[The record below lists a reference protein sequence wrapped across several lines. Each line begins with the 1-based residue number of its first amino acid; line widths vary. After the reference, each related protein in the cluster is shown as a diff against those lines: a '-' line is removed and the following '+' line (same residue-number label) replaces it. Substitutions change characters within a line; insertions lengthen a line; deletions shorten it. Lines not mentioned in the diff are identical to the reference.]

1 VRQTARI
8 SPRRHPAKPLQG
20 IDSHAHVFSATAGAA
35 AGSRY
40 RPAYAA
46 TLADWRSRWASAAI
60 TRGVV
65 VQPSFFGTDNAEAL
79 AAVATDPQHLRAVA
93 VVDPGFD
100 AGALARLGS
109 GGVRAIRLN
118 LKSVADYAAYATPGW
133 RALFD
138 RVHAL
143 GWHVEVYVDTGRLP
157 EIAPAFR
164 DSPVAVVFDH
174 FGNPG
179 AAPATQDA
187 TFAAVTALA
196 QSRPVWTKLSGP
208 YRLGGADPAALA
220 ERWIASVG
228 ERLLVWGSDWP
239 WTNHES
245 GNNYGRLRDSLDR
258 WVGAARARAIVWDN
272 AARLYGFA

>member
-1 VRQTARI
+1 M
-8 SPRRHPAKPLQG
+8 
-20 IDSHAHVFSATAGAA
+20 FSATAGAA

-65 VQPSFFGTDNAEAL
+65 VQPSFFGTDNAETL

-100 AGALARLGS
+100 GEALARLAA
-109 GGVRAIRLN
+109 GGVRALRLN

-143 GWHVEVYVDTGRLP
+143 GWHVEIYVDTGRLP
-157 EIAPAFR
+157 EIVPAFR
-164 DSPVAVVFDH
+164 DSPIAVVFDH

-179 AAPATQDA
+179 ASPGAQDA
-187 TFAAVTALA
+187 TFAAVAALA
-196 QSRPVWTKLSGP
+196 QIASRVGQALRALSSRRSRP
-208 YRLGGADPAALA
+208 RRARGA
-220 ERWIASVG
+220 
-228 ERLLVWGSDWP
+228 
-239 WTNHES
+239 
-245 GNNYGRLRDSLDR
+245 LDR
-258 WVGAARARAIVWDN
+258 ERRRAAAGVGQRLAVDQPREREQLRTAARLARPLGRRGRARAIVWDN
-272 AARLYGFA
+272 AARLYGFS